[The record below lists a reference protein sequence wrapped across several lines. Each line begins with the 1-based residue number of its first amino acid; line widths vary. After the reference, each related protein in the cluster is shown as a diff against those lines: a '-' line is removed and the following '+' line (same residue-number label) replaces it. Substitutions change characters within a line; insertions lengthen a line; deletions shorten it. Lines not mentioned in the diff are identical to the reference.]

1 MRDLERIELIIQ
13 DIEVYRKKLKDF
25 NIKTKKDLDDD
36 KNYFSSSMLVF
47 NIINRL
53 IDLAEEV
60 VRQKNLIVA
69 FKYKDFFDSLL
80 QAKLISKKTSEECK
94 ELIALRNK
102 ISHRYGK
109 VTKEEILKSIQK
121 VNVIENFIEELKKNL
136 I

>member
-13 DIEVYRKKLKDF
+13 DIEVYRKKLIEF
-25 NIKTKKDLDDD
+25 NIKTKKDLEDD
-36 KNYFSSSMLVF
+36 KNYYSSSMIVF

-53 IDLAEEV
+53 IDLAEEI

-80 QAKLISKKTSEECK
+80 QSKLISKKTSEGCK
-94 ELIALRNK
+94 ELITLRNK

-109 VTKEEILKSIQK
+109 VTKEEILESIKK
-121 VNVIENFIEELKKNL
+121 VDIIEDFIEEVKKNL
-136 I
+136 